1 MTAPIDTI
9 EAIDQIRLYFA
20 PLATRQG
27 ILARRSLG
35 QPTPEDDAVAG
46 ALVKRM
52 LDELG
57 PDGSVNG
64 GVVATIWRA
73 HELLD
78 LGCDTNEAEWGRLMS
93 WVVDLQRRPG
103 SFSQGCTPARHSYR
117 ACQHFIS
124 GFFSPAPPEQRITP
138 IMFPCGK
145 VFRAEPAARFA
156 ISCLALRAALRA
168 GLGDRQQ
175 IEHHTTSLIQL
186 QPLWADWN
194 GYFAPDV
201 IVSGVHSLAF
211 ASPAQRQ
218 MVPRLGESIVA
229 HQGED
234 GTWTNADLF
243 HTLDALLA
251 VGSAEARETIR
262 RAVPAL
268 LRRQRPDGSFGST
281 AQQERALIALR
292 ALIWV
297 EQEG

>member
-1 MTAPIDTI
+1 MTAPAGTV
-9 EAIDQIRLYFA
+9 EAIEQIRLYFA

-35 QPTPEDDAVAG
+35 QPTPEDDDLSR
-46 ALVKRM
+46 ALLRRM
-52 LDELG
+52 SAEISA
-57 PDGSVNG
+57 DGSLNG

-78 LGCDTNEAEWGRLMS
+78 LGCDTNDPAWHRLMS
-93 WVVDLQRRPG
+93 WIVDLQRRPG
-103 SFSQGCTPARHSYR
+103 AFSQGCTPARHAYH

-138 IMFPCGK
+138 IMLPNGK
-145 VFRAEPAARFA
+145 VFRAVPAARFA

-168 GLGDRQQ
+168 GLGDQHQ
-175 IEHHTTSLIQL
+175 IEHHTTSLVQL
-186 QPLWADWN
+186 QPLWVDWN

-201 IVSGVHSLAF
+201 IVSGVHSLAC
-211 ASPAQRQ
+211 ASPAQRK
-218 MVPRLGESIVA
+218 MVPRLGQGIVE
-229 HQGED
+229 HQAED
-234 GTWTNADLF
+234 GTWAKADLF

-251 VGSAEARETIR
+251 VGSSEARDAVR
-262 RAVPAL
+262 RAIPAL
-268 LRRQRPDGSFGST
+268 LSRQRADGSFGST

-292 ALIWV
+292 ALIWA